1 MKRHFV
7 KTENLTRLE
16 AGVAGLDVRGARES
30 SWLLVTGRP
39 GEGKTTTL
47 YHWGARERAV
57 YLTATQGM
65 TPGKLVAA
73 LAERMGIP
81 QGRSV
86 EGAIG
91 AKLAATQTAVILDE
105 AGFALADR
113 AACLERLRGIT
124 DKSAT
129 PVILIAMEQD
139 VWRFGTYPQISS
151 RIFSL
156 VEFAPASLAD
166 VSAVC
171 RQLAEV
177 DIADDLVQRIH
188 AETEGR
194 MRLVLNAIARIEGV
208 ARGASKAAMTGADM
222 RGPLCEDYRR
232 GRAVRAARKAGGVL

>member
-7 KTENLTRLE
+7 KTENLARLE
-16 AGVAGLDVRGARES
+16 AGIAGLEVRGAREA

-47 YHWGARERAV
+47 YHWGSRESAV
-57 YLTATQGM
+57 YMTATQGM
-65 TPGKLVAA
+65 TPGRLVAS
-73 LAERMGIP
+73 LAERMGIQ

-86 EGAIG
+86 ESAIG
-91 AKLAATQTAVILDE
+91 ARLAASQTAVILDE

-129 PVILIAMEQD
+129 PVVLIAMEQD
-139 VWRFGTYPQISS
+139 VWRFGTHSQISS

-156 VEFAPASLAD
+156 IEFAPASVAD
-166 VSAVC
+166 VAAVC

-177 DIADDLVQRIH
+177 EIGDDLIQRIH

-194 MRLVLNAIARIEGV
+194 MRLILNAIARVEGV
-208 ARGASKAAMTGADM
+208 ARGAAKARMSAADM

-232 GRAVRAARKAGGVL
+232 GRVAARGARKGGAL